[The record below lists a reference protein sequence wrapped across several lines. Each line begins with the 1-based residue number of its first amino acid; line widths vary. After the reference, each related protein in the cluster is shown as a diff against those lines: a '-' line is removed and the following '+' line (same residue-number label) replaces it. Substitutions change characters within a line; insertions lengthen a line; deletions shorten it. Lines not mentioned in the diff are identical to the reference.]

1 MKDYYGIDAGLVVSI
16 ESSEKVKSILL
27 FYFLQLPLFLS
38 ISQFYILFQ
47 MDSQIILS

>member
-27 FYFLQLPLFLS
+27 FLQLPLFLS
-38 ISQFYILFQ
+38 ISQIYILFQ